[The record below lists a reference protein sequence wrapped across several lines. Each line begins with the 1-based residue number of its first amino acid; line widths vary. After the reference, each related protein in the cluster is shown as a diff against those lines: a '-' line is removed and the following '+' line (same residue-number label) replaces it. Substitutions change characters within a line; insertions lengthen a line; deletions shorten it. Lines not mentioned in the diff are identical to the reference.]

1 MPVDKAMADTIL
13 DPYRKMYR
21 EISEKGVESDSF
33 KAMEDSH
40 QRMEVQAMET
50 RDVVEFT
57 AKLTTEDLFIQFS
70 NAYTETMTAMMK
82 GEYSGNSGDE
92 ILLEKTLEAYE
103 NSIKNLEGVPNS
115 ELLKTLI
122 EELIKLGRSGISYPV
137 FLRKAEESGLN
148 QLLEGDMVVMETIM
162 QNKTFAKLMH
172 LPLEVEKQE
181 RQLKIYDGMVADSP
195 FKVADSFQFG
205 LEREKL
211 DWDYAPLINAWN
223 MTIHLWDKMLM
234 NVYEFIIR

>member
-92 ILLEKTLEAYE
+92 ILLEKHWKPMKIPLRIWKEYL
-103 NSIKNLEGVPNS
+103 IPN
-115 ELLKTLI
+115 
-122 EELIKLGRSGISYPV
+122 
-137 FLRKAEESGLN
+137 F
-148 QLLEGDMVVMETIM
+148 
-162 QNKTFAKLMH
+162 
-172 LPLEVEKQE
+172 
-181 RQLKIYDGMVADSP
+181 
-195 FKVADSFQFG
+195 
-205 LEREKL
+205 
-211 DWDYAPLINAWN
+211 
-223 MTIHLWDKMLM
+223 
-234 NVYEFIIR
+234 